1 MNIYAFILK
10 EEKMKKVKCTKRC
23 LLLSMTLLLGN
34 TAFTAQAKA
43 ETVTAAST
51 GRGQGV
57 TVENVTLH
65 TYVGDDGQ
73 EAESI
78 TYLLKDMKELGTIT
92 PEDFK
97 ITIGNDSYKVNDI
110 KIMGNNVK
118 LYVDAFRYLGK
129 TVYNEKM
136 QSTHYDFAVDS
147 TVDALDLKK
156 GDSCRVMTR
165 TADDFVK
172 GTFTGSNGIELPY
185 WLYLPSGSS
194 KVPLMLWEHGGGE
207 VLATS
212 LEGANILNNRG
223 AVSWIEDGYQTA
235 VLSFQFPENYSFGIS
250 EKPDQ
255 LKKMQEYN
263 EVIHEFIQD
272 LINKGKVDS
281 KRVYISGASSGG
293 GAVLRFVMQYPDFFA
308 AALPICAKDTLIP
321 ISQPYGLAYKFNG
334 SLALNDQ
341 DYQKCYQDISGLM
354 KHYNI
359 TGVPMWF
366 VQAENDP
373 VCTSYTSRILYQV
386 LKDQGAKNNKITM
399 YSDEEMKQAGQ
410 MIYHSSWVPAF
421 QSREIMD
428 WVYSQKK
435 Q

>member
-1 MNIYAFILK
+1 
-10 EEKMKKVKCTKRC
+10 MKKVKCSKSC
-23 LLLSMTLLLGN
+23 LLLSMALLFGN

-73 EAESI
+73 EVESI
-78 TYLLKDMKELGTIT
+78 TYLLKDIRELGSIE
-92 PEDFK
+92 PEDFR
-97 ITIGNDSYKVNDI
+97 ITIGSDSYKVNDI
-110 KIMGNNVK
+110 KIMRNNVK
-118 LYVDAFRYLGK
+118 LYMDSFRYLGK
-129 TVYNEKM
+129 TVYNEEM

-156 GDSCRVMTR
+156 GDTCLVKTR
-165 TADDFVK
+165 TVDDFVK

-185 WLYLPSGSS
+185 WLYMPAGSS

-212 LEGANILNNRG
+212 FEGANILNNRG
-223 AVSWIEDGYQTA
+223 AVSWIEEGYQTA

-250 EKPDQ
+250 DKPDQ
-255 LKKMQEYN
+255 LKMMQDYN
-263 EVIHEFIQD
+263 LVIHEFIQD

-281 KRVYISGASSGG
+281 RRVYISGASSGG

-321 ISQPYGLAYKFNG
+321 ISQTYGLAYKFNG
-334 SLALNDQ
+334 SLALDDQ
-341 DYQKCYQDISGLM
+341 DYQKCYRDISDLM
-354 KHYNI
+354 SHYNI

-373 VCTSYTSRILYQV
+373 VCTSYTTKILYQV

-421 QSREIMD
+421 RSREIMD

>member
-1 MNIYAFILK
+1 
-10 EEKMKKVKCTKRC
+10 MKKVKCTKRC
-23 LLLSMTLLLGN
+23 LLLSMALLLGN

-43 ETVTAAST
+43 ETVTEAST

-78 TYLLKDMKELGTIT
+78 TYLLKDIKELGTIT

-136 QSTHYDFAVDS
+136 QSIHYDFAVDC

-212 LEGANILNNRG
+212 FEGANILNNRG

-272 LINKGKVDS
+272 LINKGKIDS

-341 DYQKCYQDISGLM
+341 DYQKCYQDISDLM
-354 KHYNI
+354 KNYNI

-399 YSDEEMKQAGQ
+399 YSDEEMKQTGQ

>member
-1 MNIYAFILK
+1 
-10 EEKMKKVKCTKRC
+10 MKKNKCTKRC
-23 LLLSMTLLLGN
+23 LLLSMALLLGN
-34 TAFTAQAKA
+34 TAFIVQAKA
-43 ETVTAAST
+43 ETVKAAST
-51 GRGQGV
+51 GGQGV

-65 TYVGDDGQ
+65 TYIGDDGQ
-73 EAESI
+73 EVESI
-78 TYLLKDMKELGTIT
+78 TYLLKDMKALGSIT
-92 PEDFK
+92 PEDFS
-97 ITIGNDSYKVNDI
+97 ITIGSDSYKVNDI
-110 KIMGNNVK
+110 KIKGNNLK

-147 TVDALDLKK
+147 TVDELDLKK
-156 GDSCRVMTR
+156 GDSCRIKTR

-185 WLYLPSGSS
+185 WLYMPGGSS

-207 VLATS
+207 VLTTS
-212 LEGANILNNRG
+212 FEGANILNNRG

-235 VLSFQFPENYSFGIS
+235 VLTFQFPENYSFGIS

-255 LKKMQEYN
+255 LKMMQDYN
-263 EVIHEFIQD
+263 VVIHEFIQD
-272 LINKGKVDS
+272 LINKGKINS

-341 DYQKCYQDISGLM
+341 DYQKCYQDISDLM
-354 KHYNI
+354 NHYNI
-359 TGVPMWF
+359 ISVPMWF

-386 LKDQGAKNNKITM
+386 LKDQGARNNKITM